1 MSALLNHRPDSW
13 RDRFMSYAAVT
24 AISALVWIWASNQT
38 RQTAEANLRLM
49 IVPASPETQTVGPTE
64 PISVRVQFTGSKL
77 AVDHA
82 VDAVDGKTLSV
93 TVGTCGVPEAIGAH
107 ELTLADV
114 IEQIPAIE
122 STGASVRATQPSFA
136 TIAIDRKS
144 KPE

>member
-93 TVGTCGVPEAIGAH
+93 TVGTCGVPESIGGH

-114 IEQIPAIE
+114 IEKIPAIE
-122 STGASVRATQPSFA
+122 STGASVRSTQPSFA